1 MAECAGR
8 SERGE
13 LVASVGSIG
22 IPAGREVASLVM
34 VGLWNRIP
42 VWADWVVAAIAAI
55 VVLNVNVT
63 TAGDP
68 LSGVGL
74 SAGATSAG
82 ITEGARSTF
91 YGALVLGGVLLTAT
105 GLIISTSDRHRRTL
119 GGLLTRTFAGVALAG
134 VLGLLLDYRDGP
146 VRTVQLFV
154 YLMLA
159 LGIVR
164 LARVAALA
172 SDDLNP
178 EPDQSIAPRSSDA
191 RR

>member
-1 MAECAGR
+1 MAA
-8 SERGE
+8 
-13 LVASVGSIG
+13 
-22 IPAGREVASLVM
+22 
-34 VGLWNRIP
+34 LWNRIP
-42 VWADWVVAAIAAI
+42 VWADWVVAVIAAI

-68 LSGVGL
+68 LSGMGL

-82 ITEGARSTF
+82 ITEGARATF
-91 YGALVLGGVLLTAT
+91 YGALVVGGV
-105 GLIISTSDRHRRTL
+105 
-119 GGLLTRTFAGVALAG
+119 
-134 VLGLLLDYRDGP
+134 LLDYRDGP

-172 SDDLNP
+172 TDDLNP
-178 EPDQSIAPRSSDA
+178 ESDRSVAPRSSDA

>member
-1 MAECAGR
+1 MAGF
-8 SERGE
+8 
-13 LVASVGSIG
+13 
-22 IPAGREVASLVM
+22 
-34 VGLWNRIP
+34 WNRIP
-42 VWADWVVAAIAAI
+42 VWADWVVAAVAAI

-74 SAGATSAG
+74 SAGGTSAG
-82 ITEGARSTF
+82 ITEGARASL
-91 YGALVLGGVLLTAT
+91 YGALVVGGLLLTAT
-105 GLIISTSDRHRRTL
+105 GLIISTAGRRWRTV
-119 GGLLTRTFAGVALAG
+119 GGLLTRTFAGAALAG

-172 SDDLNP
+172 SDDPLLDP
-178 EPDQSIAPRSSDA
+178 DTDQSVAPQSSDA
-191 RR
+191 RP

>member
-1 MAECAGR
+1 MAT
-8 SERGE
+8 
-13 LVASVGSIG
+13 V
-22 IPAGREVASLVM
+22 
-34 VGLWNRIP
+34 WNRIP
-42 VWADWVVAAIAAI
+42 IWADWVVAAIVAI

-91 YGALVLGGVLLTAT
+91 YGALVVGGLLLTAT
-105 GLIISTSDRHRRTL
+105 GLIISTSDRHWRTV
-119 GGLLTRTFAGVALAG
+119 GGLLTRTFTGVALAG

-154 YLMLA
+154 YVMLA

-172 SDDLNP
+172 SADAPLDP
-178 EPDQSIAPRSSDA
+178 DSDQSAAPRSSGA